1 MKHSFDR
8 RRELKLIEVLNTYR
22 WIDRQHNED
31 ELHNNDSHSFC
42 ICTSFVKLSL
52 TPWIFVFKNGLLL
65 LLMPQH
71 KNTQNAC
78 ICYYHVCTH
87 KISLKR
93 LSNANIIEI
102 CQEPFVRS
110 EHLQMSVI
118 NRRFISSVKIDK
130 ACNAYTVMND
140 GNGRPPLMILYQ
152 TVCERI

>member
-65 LLMPQH
+65 LLMPRH
-71 KNTQNAC
+71 KHTQNAC

-110 EHLQMSVI
+110 LHICKWVLSIEDLFHVSKSI
-118 NRRFISSVKIDK
+118 KF
-130 ACNAYTVMND
+130 ATHTVMND